1 MVDARTTV
9 VRFPSRS
16 AGDGFLPPRLAAL
29 SALLL
34 LAAATPAA
42 AAKTTRLWNLTA
54 NTITK
59 LQLAPAGTQ
68 TFGPDQT
75 KNDKDG
81 AVDHDE
87 RLKITGVTT
96 GTYDARLIDAK
107 GRNCLIKNIAIKEG
121 DVFSI
126 DEKQLTDCTK

>member
-1 MVDARTTV
+1 MI
-9 VRFPSRS
+9 
-16 AGDGFLPPRLAAL
+16 LA

-34 LAAATPAA
+34 ATATPAS

-68 TFGPDQT
+68 TFGPDQA

-81 AVDHDE
+81 SVDHDE

-96 GTYDARLIDAK
+96 GTYDARLTDAK
-107 GRNCLIKNIAIKEG
+107 GRNCVVKDIAVKEG

-126 DEKQLTDCTK
+126 EEKQLMGCSK